1 MMLCLARRL
10 HCSRDTSKT
19 EASAKAPPPAMSD
32 VYCHSGNDRGGTV
45 CRRGPITRARIC
57 GWAKGNPST
66 KTQDVIPAND
76 A

>member
-1 MMLCLARRL
+1 
-10 HCSRDTSKT
+10 
-19 EASAKAPPPAMSD
+19 MSD

-57 GWAKGNPST
+57 GWAKGNLST

-76 A
+76 AYRTTKESQTTESEKKFARTYLVDNGL